1 MNTHYPRFSLRR
13 ISDSGLTSCS
23 ALKSESPGDVCLC
36 AQARK
41 ASLSISGPG
50 HWPRVARS
58 VLKEGK
64 EPGLGWGGQSS
75 SCEPSSAPEWKN
87 QSLSLLLFSLPC
99 SHPASS
105 CRCVLSPVPGQA
117 LFGNWEYSSE
127 QCRPF
132 PVL

>member
-1 MNTHYPRFSLRR
+1 MWWQVNTHYPRFSLRR

-23 ALKSESPGDVCLC
+23 ALKSESPGDICLC

-50 HWPRVARS
+50 HWPRVALS

-87 QSLSLLLFSLPC
+87 QSLSLPLFSLPC
-99 SHPASS
+99 SHPVFPPCFLLQMCPKS
-105 CRCVLSPVPGQA
+105 CSGPGTI
-117 LFGNWEYSSE
+117 WELGI
-127 QCRPF
+127 QQ
-132 PVL
+132 